1 MTQQQN
7 PTGPHYLRNRDEW
20 IRLVVDNHDLT
31 HVQVRV
37 ALHLA
42 MRMNIRTRDCWPSI
56 ETVAKSINASQRSV
70 ISALDVL
77 RDEGLMGM
85 ERKRNK
91 GNRYWLM
98 FKWQ

>member
-1 MTQQQN
+1 MNEDKPKTSA
-7 PTGPHYLRNRDEW
+7 HYLRSRDDW
-20 IRLVVDNHDLT
+20 IRMVVDCPDLT

-37 ALHLA
+37 AMHLA
-42 MRMNIRTRDCWPSI
+42 MRMNIRDRDCWPSI
-56 ETVAKSINASQRSV
+56 RTIASSIGASQRSV

-77 RDEGLMGM
+77 RDEGFVGM
-85 ERKRNK
+85 ERKRNA